1 MSEFGT
7 IQRVTQLELENF
19 AVEIRDAEEG
29 TSGEPLSAQ
38 EVRERNL
45 AARNALVDYLEE
57 GELPD
62 WAEMYQ
68 RLLNSGWPWRV
79 ALWVAWASM
88 PKHRR
93 VPKTQEELATQ
104 YLGLTSDRA
113 ISTWGK
119 RHQVDQ
125 IIADLQ
131 ADELLDARA
140 DVFHALKEMART
152 IDYKGAA
159 DRRVYLEMIG
169 AYVPVTKLAA
179 ELRKRG
185 ISADDMEGMSVAEL
199 RELASAASERAG
211 GPSSP
216 STSLSEGGP

>member
-7 IQRVTQLELENF
+7 IQHVTQLELENF
-19 AVEIRDAEEG
+19 AAGIRNAEEG
-29 TSGEPLSAQ
+29 SGGEPLSAQ
-38 EVRERNL
+38 DVRKRNE
-45 AARNALVDYLEE
+45 AARSALTEYLQD
-57 GELPD
+57 GDLPD

-68 RLLNSGWPWRV
+68 RLLNSAWPWRV
-79 ALWVAWASM
+79 ALYVAWASM

-93 VPKTQEELATQ
+93 VPKTQDDLATE

-113 ISTWGK
+113 ISTWRK
-119 RHQVDQ
+119 KYQVDQ
-125 IIADLQ
+125 MIADLQ

-185 ISADDMEGMSVAEL
+185 ISADDMEGMSVEEL

-211 GPSSP
+211 TRPA
-216 STSLSEGGP
+216 STGDVE

>member
-7 IQRVTQLELENF
+7 IQRVTQMELESF
-19 AVEIRDAEEG
+19 GEQIQHAEEG
-29 TSGEPLSAQ
+29 SSGEPLSAQ
-38 EVRERNL
+38 EVHRRNL
-45 AARNALVDYLEE
+45 VAKAALSDLLDQ

-79 ALWVAWASM
+79 ALYVAWASM
-88 PKHRR
+88 PKQKRF
-93 VPKTQEELATQ
+93 PKSQDELARE

-113 ISTWGK
+113 ISTWRK
-119 RHQVDQ
+119 KYPVDQ
-125 IIADLQ
+125 MIADLQ

-140 DVFHALKEMART
+140 DVFDALKFMASLK
-152 IDYKGAA
+152 DYKGAS
-159 DRRVYLEMIG
+159 DRKVYLEMIG

-185 ISADDMEGMSVAEL
+185 ISADDLEGMSAEEL
-199 RELASAASERAG
+199 RVIASAANEKVKEEIA
-211 GPSSP
+211 SP
-216 STSLSEGGP
+216 GQP